1 MNMSEN
7 AMHKPKLLIID
18 DDPGIRTQL
27 KWGLEGYDVITA
39 ESRSDAIEQINQFHP
54 PLVTLDL
61 GLPPDADGTNEGFA
75 ILKEIMQKA
84 PETKVV
90 VVSGSQGSNNAE
102 KARNNGAYEYF
113 PKPVEIE
120 QLQQTMEKAYI
131 EYEMADRLS

>member
-1 MNMSEN
+1 MNMREN

-39 ESRSDAIEQINQFHP
+39 GSRTDAIEQMDLFHP

-75 ILKEIMQKA
+75 ILKEIMHRA

-90 VVSGSQGSNNAE
+90 VVSGSLGSNNAE

-113 PKPVEIE
+113 PKPVKIE
-120 QLQQTMEKAYI
+120 QLQQIIEKAYI
-131 EYEMADRLS
+131 EYEMTGRLS